1 MDTIYIAYPYYS
13 WEKDFYIICI
23 VLFIILPQEEYFLLD
38 TKMQFYLKYLEIQH
52 YRAVFLIYISKHS
65 RTDLRLP

>member
-38 TKMQFYLKYLEIQH
+38 TKMQFYLKYLEDQQ
-52 YRAVFLIYISKHS
+52 YRAV
-65 RTDLRLP
+65 